1 MANKNIK
8 KEAKKKKKTDSSI
21 LNSFK
26 PMMSE
31 PELVRKPRKGIS
43 QCACFT
49 NINHGSIRIDKST
62 CEFITQ
68 EAAIT

>member
-8 KEAKKKKKTDSSI
+8 KESKKKKKTDSSI

-26 PMMSE
+26 PMISE

-43 QCACFT
+43 
-49 NINHGSIRIDKST
+49 
-62 CEFITQ
+62 
-68 EAAIT
+68 